1 MTKRYYPSINMLRG
15 IAALLVCIYHFTNYT
30 GRHGDFFIKGEMTQ
44 LIGEYGILGVYIF
57 FIITGFVIPLS
68 LMKYN
73 FRLNQLHK
81 FLSKRW
87 IRIEI
92 PYIVSIIL
100 ILLVSFVFSIKNDT
114 PFTLSLAKLSHHIFY
129 SASFFNYEWYNPI
142 YWTLAIEMQFYIL
155 IALTFPLLK
164 NRNHLLNCIV
174 PLTLTLSSLAINDH
188 RLVFFYGSIFSQGI
202 LLFLIMRE
210 KISCFLGI
218 LFIGFSSIITVY
230 VNGLDIAM
238 VSLLSLGVI
247 AFLNVD
253 KSILNQLGKISY
265 SLYLTHGL
273 IGVNLIYLLARYSS
287 SFEAKLGLVL
297 VALIF
302 SILAAFFFWRIIERP
317 SKKWSQKIALS
328 DRVDNSVNKK

>member
-1 MTKRYYPSINMLRG
+1 
-15 IAALLVCIYHFTNYT
+15 
-30 GRHGDFFIKGEMTQ
+30 
-44 LIGEYGILGVYIF
+44 
-57 FIITGFVIPLS
+57 
-68 LMKYN
+68 
-73 FRLNQLHK
+73 
-81 FLSKRW
+81 
-87 IRIEI
+87 
-92 PYIVSIIL
+92 
-100 ILLVSFVFSIKNDT
+100 
-114 PFTLSLAKLSHHIFY
+114 
-129 SASFFNYEWYNPI
+129 
-142 YWTLAIEMQFYIL
+142 
-155 IALTFPLLK
+155 
-164 NRNHLLNCIV
+164 
-174 PLTLTLSSLAINDH
+174 
-188 RLVFFYGSIFSQGI
+188 
-202 LLFLIMRE
+202 MRE

>member
-142 YWTLAIEMQFYIL
+142 YWTLAIEMQFYFL
-155 IALTFPLLK
+155 IALIFPLLK

-174 PLTLTLSSLAINDH
+174 PLTLT
-188 RLVFFYGSIFSQGI
+188 F
-202 LLFLIMRE
+202 
-210 KISCFLGI
+210 
-218 LFIGFSSIITVY
+218 
-230 VNGLDIAM
+230 
-238 VSLLSLGVI
+238 
-247 AFLNVD
+247 
-253 KSILNQLGKISY
+253 
-265 SLYLTHGL
+265 
-273 IGVNLIYLLARYSS
+273 
-287 SFEAKLGLVL
+287 
-297 VALIF
+297 
-302 SILAAFFFWRIIERP
+302 
-317 SKKWSQKIALS
+317 
-328 DRVDNSVNKK
+328 